1 MIGPPGSHRKE
12 VALTLAEGFQEEG
25 NQITCIS
32 VGDLIN
38 KEVTKHSDF
47 GIEIEA
53 ARETYSYVKDEIV
66 IELVEGQIKLLESEQ
81 KSWIIEGFPRTE
93 MQAVALQK
101 MGFIPDKIVLLEQ
114 DENYTF
120 ESL

>member
-1 MIGPPGSHRKE
+1 
-12 VALTLAEGFQEEG
+12 
-25 NQITCIS
+25 
-32 VGDLIN
+32 
-38 KEVTKHSDF
+38 
-47 GIEIEA
+47 
-53 ARETYSYVKDEIV
+53 
-66 IELVEGQIKLLESEQ
+66 
-81 KSWIIEGFPRTE
+81 